1 TTQNTNTNRWARN
14 SSNVEPLKP
23 CRDGFDCIPHHNGNA
38 EHNARYSHPCQWL
51 DLCRDINE
59 NEHSRHYTHP
69 IDAIDVCQYGT
80 ANCTKL
86 GDPEHRRTYR
96 HVGLPYL
103 LVPCK
108 YGSRCEDR
116 STEHL
121 KKFKHPP
128 DFYQETN
135 FNTASHVSNTKQ
147 ECRYGANCRDQSDP
161 THRDRF
167 QHPTRTS
174 SLFVPATTSSQSSN
188 TNSNTARSSRFHNN
202 RGDDDDIEREHNIGG
217 AMNSGRSSIQD
228 QTTIKNT
235 HQDTASSFSNTKQ
248 ECRYGANCR
257 DQSDPT
263 HRDRFQH
270 PTKTSSLFVP
280 ATSGSQSSNTNSDAS
295 RSFRIHT
302 DHNDDDTQKP
312 YRTGGTMNSGRS
324 NKHDQPTIQ
333 NIHQDTVSSFS
344 NTKQE
349 CRYGANCRDQSDPT
363 HRVRFQHPTKTSS
376 LFVPA
381 ATGSQLSNMDFA
393 TSRSSHIHTNHGND
407 DMHKAYS
414 IGGAIALE
422 RLSQQD
428 QKSIKTMRE
437 DAIIV
442 VPGTYDHIDQV
453 LTKLNIKFTLVQQHE
468 LINYPLR
475 TYQTVYINCASQF
488 PIEAA
493 HRLRDLVEKGLHLI
507 TTDWALRNVLQV
519 AFPEFVRH
527 NGHGTRDEVVG
538 IEVADPNH
546 PFVNGFVLAAQH
558 AEPQWWL
565 ESASHLIEIVDK
577 ERVKVLI
584 RSQALKDKYHSD
596 AVIVTFDCGQGNV
609 THMISHF
616 YLQRSET
623 ANARH
628 KMPAQQYAQD
638 IKASDNITKLI
649 TKDGQN
655 LNYAQIQSSSTSAQF
670 VYNLISNRLNSTNKS
685 TSSTNSR
692 KDFQ

>member
-1 TTQNTNTNRWARN
+1 MDASHTTQNTNTNRWARN

-135 FNTASHVSNTKQ
+135 FNTASNV
-147 ECRYGANCRDQSDP
+147 
-161 THRDRF
+161 
-167 QHPTRTS
+167 
-174 SLFVPATTSSQSSN
+174 
-188 TNSNTARSSRFHNN
+188 
-202 RGDDDDIEREHNIGG
+202 
-217 AMNSGRSSIQD
+217 
-228 QTTIKNT
+228 
-235 HQDTASSFSNTKQ
+235 SNTKQ

-280 ATSGSQSSNTNSDAS
+280 ATTSSQSSNTNSNTARSS
-295 RSFRIHT
+295 RF
-302 DHNDDDTQKP
+302 HNIRGDDDDIE
-312 YRTGGTMNSGRS
+312 REHNIGGAMNSGRS
-324 NKHDQPTIQ
+324 SIQDQTTIK
-333 NIHQDTVSSFS
+333 NTHQDTVSSFS
-344 NTKQE
+344 STKQE
-349 CRYGANCRDQSDPT
+349 CKYGANCRDQSDPT
-363 HRVRFQHPTKTSS
+363 H
-376 LFVPA
+376 L
-381 ATGSQLSNMDFA
+381 
-393 TSRSSHIHTNHGND
+393 
-407 DMHKAYS
+407 
-414 IGGAIALE
+414 
-422 RLSQQD
+422 
-428 QKSIKTMRE
+428 
-437 DAIIV
+437 
-442 VPGTYDHIDQV
+442 
-453 LTKLNIKFTLVQQHE
+453 
-468 LINYPLR
+468 
-475 TYQTVYINCASQF
+475 
-488 PIEAA
+488 
-493 HRLRDLVEKGLHLI
+493 
-507 TTDWALRNVLQV
+507 
-519 AFPEFVRH
+519 
-527 NGHGTRDEVVG
+527 
-538 IEVADPNH
+538 
-546 PFVNGFVLAAQH
+546 
-558 AEPQWWL
+558 
-565 ESASHLIEIVDK
+565 DK